1 MKKIVVKTK
10 DKEIDL
16 TTKFTEE
23 DMNERV
29 DSYSALSGIMDEDVI
44 TILFSMISDNIIGL
58 SIKLDDI
65 ESISFKE
72 AENNSISDIC
82 NIKEIDPKEDVENLK
97 ESYKDVKKAPIID
110 TEKEIKRIREKN
122 FLERQLE
129 KEKREKEYMFGISK
143 NSILYQEYYSKLS
156 FWNKII
162 FNIMKKIY
170 QIKK

>member
-1 MKKIVVKTK
+1 
-10 DKEIDL
+10 
-16 TTKFTEE
+16 
-23 DMNERV
+23 MNERV

-129 KEKREKEYMFGISK
+129 KEKREKEYMFGTSE
-143 NSILYQEYYSKLS
+143 NSILYKEYYNGLN

-162 FNIMKKIY
+162 FKIMKKIY
-170 QIKK
+170 QIKN